1 MRRYSDVFNPVRQW
15 DSWCLQTVQMKE
27 DQDSGKLG
35 QDENILREKSE
46 STTFVSMVSRTVT
59 R

>member
-15 DSWCLQTVQMKE
+15 GSWCLQTVQLKE

-35 QDENILREKSE
+35 QDENRLREKSE